1 MLRNYFISGMFTN
14 IVARWP
20 GSTHDSFIFSD
31 SQIGQQLN
39 AQQQSLEDGLLLGDS
54 GYPCKPY
61 LMTPYLN
68 PGTNK
73 QTEFNNAHTR
83 TRVPIEQAFGMWKRR
98 FHLLHSEIRMKPEKV
113 CMVIGACAVLHN
125 IAILRKEPL
134 DGDAEA
140 DDQPDPICY
149 CGPED
154 GKAIRDHI
162 CNTFF

>member
-1 MLRNYFISGMFTN
+1 MSKDYYIIEICFISGIFTN

-39 AQQQSLEDGLLLGDS
+39 AQHQSLEDGLLLGDS

-68 PGTNK
+68 PGGNQ

-83 TRVPIEQAFGMWKRR
+83 TRVAIEQAFGVWKRR
-98 FHLLHSEIRMKPEKV
+98 FHLLHSELE
-113 CMVIGACAVLHN
+113 
-125 IAILRKEPL
+125 
-134 DGDAEA
+134 
-140 DDQPDPICY
+140 
-149 CGPED
+149 
-154 GKAIRDHI
+154 
-162 CNTFF
+162 